1 MDAQALIEV
10 SIYARC
16 SQFEFIRRKRS
27 LFANDITT
35 INENGSIEG
44 RVLKISSGR
53 LQRSDRGYDEK
64 VSSVALTLRIL
75 GDADTT
81 DSPRPRHPRRGDYD
95 VPGITNRNTLVGIP
109 DPTDT
114 SYARHTP
121 GTFASTPTALFRAV
135 SEAFSV
141 RCRSRE

>member
-95 VPGITNRNTLVGIP
+95 VPGITNRNTAS
-109 DPTDT
+109 PTPPT
-114 SYARHTP
+114 LPMPVTPQAPLLRHP
-121 GTFASTPTALFRAV
+121 RHFFV
-135 SEAFSV
+135 
-141 RCRSRE
+141 RSRRPSRFGADLENN